1 MKGTYGRN
9 LIKIKLGLYVR
20 QQPRNKWRSEVIR
33 EPLHVGGAISSTII
47 STAKELFALLR
58 SPKS

>member
-1 MKGTYGRN
+1 MKATYGRN

-33 EPLHVGGAISSTII
+33 EPLHVGGGGYFVYHNIDRKRAVCTVAVS
-47 STAKELFALLR
+47 
-58 SPKS
+58 